1 MAVVLEEALTCAQAN
16 EISNLS
22 LINSLMQ
29 KLFSGILLLK
39 QSLSRVS
46 ILWKWIN
53 MHALSN
59 KDMFLEADAKLSD
72 LLEKGHNLTTPQL
85 RVLLTVRD
93 YVRELRKNLE
103 DKA

>member
-1 MAVVLEEALTCAQAN
+1 
-16 EISNLS
+16 
-22 LINSLMQ
+22 
-29 KLFSGILLLK
+29 
-39 QSLSRVS
+39 
-46 ILWKWIN
+46 

-59 KDMFLEADAKLSD
+59 RDMFLEADAKLSD
-72 LLEKGHNLTTPQL
+72 LLEKGYNLTTPQL

>member
-1 MAVVLEEALTCAQAN
+1 M
-16 EISNLS
+16 
-22 LINSLMQ
+22 
-29 KLFSGILLLK
+29 
-39 QSLSRVS
+39 R
-46 ILWKWIN
+46 
-53 MHALSN
+53 ALSN
-59 KDMFLEADAKLSD
+59 RDMFLEADAKLSD